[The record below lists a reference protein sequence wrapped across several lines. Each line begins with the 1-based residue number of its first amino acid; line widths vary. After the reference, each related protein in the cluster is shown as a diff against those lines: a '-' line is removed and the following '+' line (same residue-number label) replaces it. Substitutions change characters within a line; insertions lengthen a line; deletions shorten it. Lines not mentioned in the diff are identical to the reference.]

1 MKTSKI
7 IGRGLLIGV
16 SNFGRRLD
24 GLVRNLTP
32 RHMVILLII
41 FGGFFLLVGIS
52 AYHIQSKRTLDQEI
66 FRLTS
71 ISQLKTS
78 QLESWVS
85 ERQNDAK
92 AISRNP
98 AFIHLLDSWLRG
110 HDDKAGS
117 RLQDWLLLIKA
128 TYGYTSIE
136 LLDAKQNQLILTSN
150 PHVGIGIDPDAALF
164 EQVRT
169 SGETKITEI
178 RMAADGSSHLHV
190 LSGVRGLD
198 GSPNAV
204 LRITI
209 DAQFYL
215 TRMLDDWSNP
225 YRSGELLLFRRE
237 GNQIVYLNRKN
248 QIEGRFDFFRRTID
262 RSDLP
267 AARAILNGAG
277 IYEGRDFRDALVVAA
292 ASRVNGTDWMIITKV
307 DQDEIFHDVRYLGL
321 ITGLLTALGLL
332 GCLPLLLLFW
342 RQQNLRLIETN
353 EANEKL
359 QEHSLEVMLA
369 TRAKS
374 TFLSNMSHEIRTP
387 LNAIVGLTHL
397 LLERSKKD
405 SWEREK
411 LDQVSGSARHLL
423 SVINDV
429 LDISRIE
436 SGKLVLEETDFLLDE
451 LLLGKVFN
459 IVGERAR
466 QKGLEIILDIAPN
479 LTEPLRGDPL
489 RLAQAL
495 LNYTSNAI
503 KFTEAGRIIIRV
515 RRQEEDEEGCLV
527 RFEVSDT
534 GIGMTKTQCAKVF
547 SAFEQADS
555 STTRK
560 YGGSGLGLAIT
571 RRLASLMGGEVGVE
585 TIPQVGS
592 TFWFTARLRH
602 GEPIAKRP
610 RPFLRGRHVLI
621 ADDMPEAR
629 DVLSAMALGL
639 GMRPEEVSDGEAAL
653 AAIMRAEQQNDP
665 FDIFL
670 LDWRMPGL
678 DGIATLRRMN
688 ALSLEHLPLALLVT
702 AFDEPHLREEA
713 LAAGFQRV
721 LPKPLTASS
730 LVDTLSDIAGLPA
743 MKTKAPL
750 ATVKLLHQQAM
761 GRRLLIAE
769 DNPVNREVVLEL
781 LAGSG
786 LVIDIAKDGLE
797 AVEKAS
803 SDKCYDMVL
812 MDMQMPKLDGLE
824 ATRRIRTMPG
834 WEKIPI
840 VAMTANAFG
849 EDREACLAAGMN
861 DHIAKPVEP
870 EVLYATLA
878 LWLPSQPL
886 PGPSGKQASDAA
898 PSHQPPSPA
907 KLLGGAN
914 FDISRIA
921 RMTNNKPAVMHR
933 VLNQFVEHHEG
944 DLERLVAHLASND
957 LHSAF
962 EIAHTIKGSAGQ
974 LGATELYSHA
984 QAIEMTLRN
993 DQPADPASIAA
1004 LAASLAATLT
1014 EARGWISDHPQP
1026 VIERAP
1032 QVSSDGLLGA
1042 FRYLHALLKMSDG
1055 QALDIA
1061 EDLAGNLPAALST
1074 ETHGKFL
1081 SVLNDI
1087 RNFDLEGAAEKMEML
1102 LPELEI
1108 HLS

>member
-92 AISRNP
+92 AISKNP

-495 LNYTSNAI
+495 LNYTGNAI

-560 YGGSGLGLAIT
+560 YGG
-571 RRLASLMGGEVGVE
+571 
-585 TIPQVGS
+585 
-592 TFWFTARLRH
+592 
-602 GEPIAKRP
+602 
-610 RPFLRGRHVLI
+610 
-621 ADDMPEAR
+621 
-629 DVLSAMALGL
+629 
-639 GMRPEEVSDGEAAL
+639 
-653 AAIMRAEQQNDP
+653 
-665 FDIFL
+665 
-670 LDWRMPGL
+670 
-678 DGIATLRRMN
+678 
-688 ALSLEHLPLALLVT
+688 
-702 AFDEPHLREEA
+702 
-713 LAAGFQRV
+713 
-721 LPKPLTASS
+721 
-730 LVDTLSDIAGLPA
+730 
-743 MKTKAPL
+743 
-750 ATVKLLHQQAM
+750 
-761 GRRLLIAE
+761 
-769 DNPVNREVVLEL
+769 
-781 LAGSG
+781 
-786 LVIDIAKDGLE
+786 
-797 AVEKAS
+797 
-803 SDKCYDMVL
+803 
-812 MDMQMPKLDGLE
+812 
-824 ATRRIRTMPG
+824 
-834 WEKIPI
+834 
-840 VAMTANAFG
+840 
-849 EDREACLAAGMN
+849 
-861 DHIAKPVEP
+861 
-870 EVLYATLA
+870 
-878 LWLPSQPL
+878 
-886 PGPSGKQASDAA
+886 
-898 PSHQPPSPA
+898 
-907 KLLGGAN
+907 
-914 FDISRIA
+914 
-921 RMTNNKPAVMHR
+921 
-933 VLNQFVEHHEG
+933 
-944 DLERLVAHLASND
+944 
-957 LHSAF
+957 
-962 EIAHTIKGSAGQ
+962 
-974 LGATELYSHA
+974 
-984 QAIEMTLRN
+984 
-993 DQPADPASIAA
+993 
-1004 LAASLAATLT
+1004 
-1014 EARGWISDHPQP
+1014 
-1026 VIERAP
+1026 
-1032 QVSSDGLLGA
+1032 
-1042 FRYLHALLKMSDG
+1042 
-1055 QALDIA
+1055 
-1061 EDLAGNLPAALST
+1061 
-1074 ETHGKFL
+1074 
-1081 SVLNDI
+1081 
-1087 RNFDLEGAAEKMEML
+1087 
-1102 LPELEI
+1102 
-1108 HLS
+1108 